1 MFVDI
6 CIRALGQSTKAVQIL
21 EATQRIAKQAKFSEH
36 ILTEE
41 EIVRV
46 KKRASEVEEFAN
58 QQKGVGFSY
67 LFSLAVVRLWSI
79 LEAMVDDLVIDF
91 LRRPDECKDKDLIYS
106 LKGPLLEFATA
117 PPERQADFLT
127 ERLKDAVKAGLQAG
141 VGRFE
146 AMLDPIGLGGGID
159 PDVRRVL
166 FELSQV
172 RNAIVHKAGIPDQR
186 FIDNCPWLNLNLD
199 EPINVNAENFQL
211 YYMSAYYY
219 AIEIRLR
226 TEHFWGYERP
236 QEMTDLLS
244 ESAETIKQLWSD
256 RKSDNPEALLTA
268 ES

>member
-1 MFVDI
+1 MD
-6 CIRALGQSTKAVQIL
+6 ANLT
-21 EATQRIAKQAKFSEH
+21 EH
-36 ILTEE
+36 IKTEE
-41 EIVRV
+41 ELAKIKERV
-46 KKRASEVEEFAN
+46 AEVEVFAK
-58 QQKGVGFSY
+58 QQKRNGFSY

-79 LEAMVDDLVIDF
+79 LEAMVDDLVVDF

-127 ERLKDAVKAGLQAG
+127 ERLKDVVKAGLQAG

-172 RNAIVHKAGIPDQR
+172 RNAIVHKAGIADQR
-186 FIDNCPWLNLNLD
+186 FIENCPWLNLNLD
-199 EPINVNAENFQL
+199 EPININAEDFHL
-211 YYMSAYYY
+211 YYTSTYYY
-219 AIEIRLR
+219 GVEIRLR
-226 TEHFWGYERP
+226 TEHFFGYERP

-244 ESAETIKQLWSD
+244 ESAETIKKLWSH
-256 RKSDNPEALLTA
+256 RKSDKPEALLTA